1 MTQSPPLAMTASGSP
16 LTEPEAITDTAERL
30 EPFWRVILHD
40 DQLHT
45 YEYVIEMLMAIFGMD
60 AQRAYLHAV
69 EVDTHGTTVLAR
81 LPRTEAEKKRDAI
94 MRYGGDHRMRTTISM
109 VASIEPEE
117 G

>member
-1 MTQSPPLAMTASGSP
+1 MPPLAMASSGSP
-16 LTEPEAITDTAERL
+16 IAEPEAITKAAQRL
-30 EPFWRVILHD
+30 EPLWRVILHD

-45 YEYVIEMLMAIFGMD
+45 YEYVIEMLMAIFAMD
-60 AQRAYLHAV
+60 AQRAYHHAI
-69 EVDTHGTTVLAR
+69 EVDTKGTTVLAR

>member
-1 MTQSPPLAMTASGSP
+1 MTPSGFPIPETEALA
-16 LTEPEAITDTAERL
+16 EAAQRL
-30 EPFWRVILHD
+30 EPLWRVILHD

-60 AQRAYLHAV
+60 AQRAYRHAV
-69 EVDTHGTTVLAR
+69 EVDTKGTTVLAR